1 MRKLPLVALAAAL
14 TISTA
19 VFAQAE
25 TVAVDLSSISEELS
39 AELGIDVDDL
49 PSSIDLPAALAAE
62 VCGVE
67 VDTIADTC
75 VASVSTDDLVAAINE
90 MDDSN
95 DNSAREFAP
104 GQQEGPANEAAPGQQ
119 DGDAKDFAPGQV
131 KKADDGGSE
140 SGQGQGDGGSENG
153 QGQGKD
159 SAPGQ
164 DKKAGE

>member
-25 TVAVDLSSISEELS
+25 TVTVDLSNISAELA

-49 PSSIDLPAALAAE
+49 PSSIDLPAELASE

-67 VDTIADTC
+67 ADTIADTC
-75 VASVSTDDLVAAINE
+75 VASVSTDDLVTAINE
-90 MDDSN
+90 LDDTGN
-95 DNSAREFAP
+95 GSAREFAP

>member
-1 MRKLPLVALAAAL
+1 MRKLPLLALAAAL

-25 TVAVDLSSISEELS
+25 TVTVDLSSLSEEL
-39 AELGIDVDDL
+39 AANLGIDVDDL
-49 PSSIDLPAALAAE
+49 PASIDLPAELAAE

-67 VDTIADTC
+67 VDTIADSC
-75 VASVSTDDLVAAINE
+75 VASVSTDDLVTAITE
-90 MDDSN
+90 ELDDSD

-104 GQQEGPANEAAPGQQ
+104 GQQEGPAKQAAPGQQ
-119 DGDAKDFAPGQV
+119 DGDATDFAPGQV

-140 SGQGQGDGGSENG
+140 SGQGQG
-153 QGQGKD
+153 KD
-159 SAPGQ
+159 SEPGQ

>member
-49 PSSIDLPAALAAE
+49 LSSIDLPAALAAE

-67 VDTIADTC
+67 VETIADTC

-95 DNSAREFAP
+95 DSSAREFAP

>member
-25 TVAVDLSSISEELS
+25 TMTVDLSSISEELA
-39 AELGIDVDDL
+39 AELGVDVDDL
-49 PSSIDLPAALAAE
+49 PSSIDLPAELAAE

-67 VDTIADTC
+67 GDTIADTC
-75 VASVSTDDLVAAINE
+75 VASASTDDLVTAIHE
-90 MDDSN
+90 EIDDSN
-95 DNSAREFAP
+95 NNSAREFAP

-131 KKADDGGSE
+131 KQADDGGSE
-140 SGQGQGDGGSENG
+140 SGEGH
-153 QGQGKD
+153 GKD